1 MTHKMLEKKGILKR
15 AALFTGHR
23 ILDALNRKAAE
34 KAHHSIAKNKETQ
47 YIQRLHGQIESLN
60 KGEPTFVD
68 NPVMKK
74 TAEFLFRKIKATGL
88 KEAVGRAL
96 ANRAAKVA
104 SQISP
109 YVVGDKV
116 LDIGSGDGKVAAQIA
131 EQLQKG
137 VMLCDIVDYNK
148 TELPLTLYDGKRL
161 PFADQAFD
169 STLLSVVLHHSN
181 DPLAVLDEAFRVTSK
196 RIIIIESV
204 YFNEG
209 HRLLNG
215 LLDWAYNRLLNDP
228 TIPVPWNFLRPAGW
242 VQELEK
248 RGGKIVHMEHLGL
261 DIPIVPEW
269 HVLYVVDVSRQTV
282 KRNIGELAWEQRYT
296 YLKNVPINEKDL
308 NCPGTK
314 FQIIKFKPNSGIGPH
329 YHQQTSEVFYVR
341 NGTGIIKINGKEIR
355 CKPDDFILCKPGD
368 VHEVINDRNEEFVL
382 LIFKTNEKEG
392 DIKFC

>member
-1 MTHKMLEKKGILKR
+1 MTHKTLEKKGTLKR
-15 AALFTGHR
+15 TALFTGRR
-23 ILDALNRKAAE
+23 ILDALNLKAVE
-34 KAHHSIAKNKETQ
+34 KAHNSIAKDKELR
-47 YIQRLHGQIESLN
+47 YIQQLHGQIESLS
-60 KGEPTFVD
+60 KGEPAFVD
-68 NPVMKK
+68 KPVMKK
-74 TAEFLFRKIKATGL
+74 TAEFLFRKIKTTGL
-88 KEAVGRAL
+88 KEAASSAL
-96 ANRAAKVA
+96 ANRAVKVA

-109 YVVGDKV
+109 HVVGDNV
-116 LDIGSGDGKVAAQIA
+116 LDIGSGDGKVATQIA
-131 EQLQKG
+131 LQLQKS

-161 PFADQAFD
+161 PFEDKTFD

-181 DPLAVLDEAFRVTSK
+181 DPLGVLDEAFRVTSK

-248 RGGKIVHMEHLGL
+248 RGGKIVRMEHLGI

-269 HVLYVVDVSRQTV
+269 HVLYVVDLPGAEKMGNT
-282 KRNIGELAWEQRYT
+282 NDLAWGERFT
-296 YLKNVPINEKDL
+296 YVKNVLFNEDDL
-308 NCPGTK
+308 NCRGAK
-314 FQIIKFKPNSGIGPH
+314 FQIIKFKPNSGMGPH
-329 YHQQTSEVFYVR
+329 YHKETTEVFYVKSG
-341 NGTGIIKINGKEIR
+341 NAIIKINGKEIR

-382 LIFKTNEKEG
+382 LIFKTNENEG